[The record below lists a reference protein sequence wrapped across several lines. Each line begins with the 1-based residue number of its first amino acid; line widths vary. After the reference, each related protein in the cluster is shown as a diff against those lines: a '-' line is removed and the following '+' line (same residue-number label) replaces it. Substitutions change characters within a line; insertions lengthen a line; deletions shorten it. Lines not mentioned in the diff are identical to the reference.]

1 MRRDAQSSCA
11 RFALVDHRAAAATSS
26 PEAEGWSTAGPGQ
39 GRSHRHLVRA
49 ADGHSLGDASGRDG
63 MRVRCDLL
71 APIAGLASCRRVG
84 TTALRTAAP
93 IAECGPDRLEPSLR
107 GQFVRSGEKRGA
119 ATGPNPTDRGR
130 PGTKRHLI
138 TDRRGI
144 PLGFLLTSANVH
156 DSMPFEALIDAVPSI
171 PGKRGRPRRRPGK
184 LHADKAYDHRR
195 CRDACRRRKIK
206 PRIAR
211 RSLDTSQKLGRHR
224 WVIERTFAWFNKLR
238 RLTIR
243 YERRLDIHHAF
254 TSIACSL
261 MCLNALA
268 GRF

>member
-1 MRRDAQSSCA
+1 MRRDAQSSRA
-11 RFALVDHRAAAATSS
+11 GFAVVDHGAVAAAGG
-26 PEAEGWSTAGPGQ
+26 PEAEGWSTTGPGQ

-49 ADGHSLGDASGRDG
+49 PYGHPLADASGRDG
-63 MRVRCDLL
+63 LRVRRDLL
-71 APIAGLASCRRVG
+71 ATIARLASRRRLG
-84 TTALRTAAP
+84 PTAPRTAAP
-93 IAECGPDRLEPSLR
+93 IAGCGPDRLEPSLR
-107 GQFVRSGEKRGA
+107 GQFVDRGEKGGA

-144 PLGFLLTSANVH
+144 PLGFLLTGANVH
-156 DSMPFEALIDAVPSI
+156 DSMPFEALIDAVPPI
-171 PGKRGRPRRRPGK
+171 RGKRGRPRRRPDK

-195 CRDACRRRKIK
+195 CRNACRRRKIK

-211 RSLDTSQKLGRHR
+211 RGLETSQKLGRHR

>member
-1 MRRDAQSSCA
+1 LD
-11 RFALVDHRAAAATSS
+11 
-26 PEAEGWSTAGPGQ
+26 
-39 GRSHRHLVRA
+39 
-49 ADGHSLGDASGRDG
+49 
-63 MRVRCDLL
+63 
-71 APIAGLASCRRVG
+71 
-84 TTALRTAAP
+84 
-93 IAECGPDRLEPSLR
+93 PSLR
-107 GQFVRSGEKRGA
+107 GQFLHRGEKGGA
-119 ATGPNPTDRGR
+119 AAGPNPTDRGR

-144 PLGFLLTSANVH
+144 PLGFLLTGANVH
-156 DSMPFEALIDAVPSI
+156 DSTPFEALIDVVPPI
-171 PGKRGRPRRRPGK
+171 PGKRGRPRRRPNK

-195 CRDACRRRKIK
+195 CREACRRRNIR

-211 RSLDTSQKLGRHR
+211 RGVDTSQKLGRHR

-243 YERRLDIHHAF
+243 YERRLDIHYAF

>member
-1 MRRDAQSSCA
+1 MRRDAQSSRA
-11 RFALVDHRAAAATSS
+11 RFAVVDYGAIAAVPARETERRPTTGDRTGSS
-26 PEAEGWSTAGPGQ
+26 HW
-39 GRSHRHLVRA
+39 HLVRA
-49 ADGHSLGDASGRDG
+49 PHGHPLGDASGGDG
-63 MRVRCDLL
+63 VRVRHHLL
-71 APIAGLASCRRVG
+71 ATIARLASRRRVG
-84 TTALRTAAP
+84 P
-93 IAECGPDRLEPSLR
+93 IASRIAAAIARCGPDRLEPSLR
-107 GQFVRSGEKRGA
+107 GQFVHRSEKRGA

-144 PLGFLLTSANVH
+144 PLGFLLTGANVH
-156 DSMPFEALIDAVPSI
+156 DSTPFEALIDAVPPI
-171 PGKRGRPRRRPGK
+171 PGKRGRPRRRPNK

-195 CRDACRRRKIK
+195 CRDACRRRKIR

-211 RSLDTSQKLGRHR
+211 RGVDTSQKLGRHR